1 MLFNEACVF
10 FYSLNTPPGTK
21 LLLKSGSIPMSHGI
35 ILLRPSHI
43 SQLLGGRVSSLVEK
57 WELNKVNRYFLII
70 PIILIIFI
78 STSKKNIH

>member
-43 SQLLGGRVSSLVEK
+43 NQLLGGRVSSLVEK
-57 WELNKVNRYFLII
+57 WELNKVNKNFV
-70 PIILIIFI
+70 IILIIFI
-78 STSKKNIH
+78 FTSKKNIH